1 MGIIRN
7 AANRKIRG
15 RIGDTTYYVSLDRQI
30 ARQALNSSNYG
41 ESARRTEAQQ
51 SRRVKWSNLVNFYKL
66 SKRWMPKAFESKK
79 KGQSDYNRFMS
90 INLPYT
96 SVALTRDEAL
106 QGACVVEP
114 FIVSQGSLASI
125 EGAFQ
130 NNTYVT
136 NLALGFDI
144 DADVTTVSEF
154 TRGLIA
160 NNIFVEEGMQLSFVS
175 YQQFTNS
182 AGVPQCTCAFYEVT
196 LDLNNNE
203 PVNKYL
209 PYFCCNTEAT
219 DSVCAIDIS
228 TGCFAYILSDQRG
241 GKIRVSSQTLINNNR
256 SMISLYSSA
265 SQRQKSIDSYGVDTE
280 VVLSPITIVSQQPLE
295 QPVTIDSFTSASL
308 SLPVAP
314 WAYIGK
320 AGDVLYNQVTKL
332 RFSNMAGK
340 SISTIKAIT
349 TNEDAVGT
357 ATPGTWVVSDNLVTL
372 AAPAWPTGAYL
383 NYVCKAIEVTFTT
396 GEVARIDFRET
407 EAEIHE

>member
-90 INLPYT
+90 INLPYA

-114 FIVSQGSLASI
+114 FVISQGSLPTI
-125 EGAFQ
+125 EVTRVSDGY
-130 NNTYVT
+130 NTNIIIGDDT
-136 NLALGFDI
+136 IAED
-144 DADVTTVSEF
+144 TTVQQF
-154 TRGLIA
+154 TRIITSH
-160 NNIFVEEGMQLSFVS
+160 NPWIEEGMQLSFVS

-196 LDLNNNE
+196 LDSSNANPLSSYMPEFCVFDNSSG
-203 PVNKYL
+203 YL
-209 PYFCCNTEAT
+209 SAT
-219 DSVCAIDIS
+219 DIS

-241 GKIRVSSQTLINNNR
+241 GKVRVSSQTLINNNS
-256 SMISLYSSA
+256 SMIALYSSA
-265 SQRQKSIDSYGVDTE
+265 SQRQQSIDSYGVDTE
-280 VVLSPITIVSQQPLE
+280 VVLSPITIVSQDPLV

-308 SLPVAP
+308 GLPKAP

-340 SISTIKAIT
+340 TISSIKAIT
-349 TNEDAVGT
+349 TNEDEVGT
-357 ATPGTWVVSDNLVTL
+357 ANPGTWVVSDNLVSL
-372 AAPAWPTGAYL
+372 AASAWPTGAYL
-383 NYVCKAIEVTFTT
+383 NYVCTAIEVTFTS
-396 GEVARIDFRET
+396 GETARIDFNPNDY
-407 EAEIHE
+407 EIHE

>member
-90 INLPYT
+90 INLPYST
-96 SVALTRDEAL
+96 VALTRDEAL

-114 FIVSQGSLASI
+114 FIVSQGSLPTI
-125 EGAFQ
+125 EVVKDGDYYKTNIVCEIDIQDGDTQVNHFAAEIIAK
-130 NNTYVT
+130 NT
-136 NLALGFDI
+136 FI
-144 DADVTTVSEF
+144 
-154 TRGLIA
+154 
-160 NNIFVEEGMQLSFVS
+160 EEGMQLSFVS

-196 LDLNNNE
+196 LDLNNTN
-203 PVNKYL
+203 PLSDYM
-209 PYFCCNTEAT
+209 PFFCCNTEA
-219 DSVCAIDIS
+219 DGFVSAEKVS
-228 TGCFAYILSDQRG
+228 TGCFAYIISDQRG
-241 GKIRVSSQTLINNNR
+241 GKIRVSSQTLINNNS
-256 SMISLYSSA
+256 SMIALYSSA
-265 SQRQKSIDSYGVDTE
+265 SQRQQSIDSYGVDTE
-280 VVLSPITIVSQQPLE
+280 VVLSPITIVSQEPLA

-308 SLPVAP
+308 DLPKAP
-314 WAYIGK
+314 WQYIGK

-332 RFSNMAGK
+332 RFSNLAGK
-340 SISTIKAIT
+340 TINTIKAIT

-357 ATPGTWVVSDNLVTL
+357 ATPGTWVVADNLVTL

-383 NYVCKAIEVTFTT
+383 NYVCKAIVVTFTT
-396 GEVARIDFRET
+396 GEVARIDFSESDV
-407 EAEIHE
+407 EIHE

>member
-15 RIGDTTYYVSLDRQI
+15 RIGDTTYYVSMERQI

-90 INLPYT
+90 INLPFS
-96 SVALTRDEAL
+96 SVSLTRDEAL

-114 FIVSQGSLASI
+114 FVISQGSLPTI
-125 EGAFQ
+125 EIRKES
-130 NNTYVT
+130 TDYVT
-136 NLALGFDI
+136 NIKVGDLEI
-144 DADVTTVSEF
+144 DENTTVAQFAASLV
-154 TRGLIA
+154 GA
-160 NNIFVEEGMQLSFVS
+160 NVWIEEGMQLSFVS

-196 LDLNNNE
+196 LDTNNTDKLYN
-203 PVNKYL
+203 YL
-209 PYFCCNTEAT
+209 PEFCCKSDYLNELTIYDA
-219 DSVCAIDIS
+219 S
-228 TGCFAYILSDQRG
+228 TGCFAYILSDQRN
-241 GKIRVSSQTLINNNR
+241 GKVRVSSQTLVNNNS
-256 SMISLYSSA
+256 SMIALYSSV
-265 SQRQKSIDSYGVDTE
+265 SQRQLSIDSYGVDTE
-280 VVLSPITIVSQQPLE
+280 VVLSPFTIVSQEPLA
-295 QPVTIDSFTSASL
+295 QPVTIDSFTSESL
-308 SLPVAP
+308 GLPKAP

-340 SISTIKAIT
+340 TISSIKAIT
-349 TNEDAVGT
+349 TSEDNVGT

-383 NYVCKAIEVTFTT
+383 NYVCTAIEVTFTS
-396 GEVARIDFRET
+396 GEVARIDFNPNDY
-407 EAEIHE
+407 EIHE

>member
-66 SKRWMPKAFESKK
+66 SKGWMPKAFESKK

-90 INLPYT
+90 INLPFS
-96 SVALTRDEAL
+96 SVSLTRDEAL

-114 FIVSQGSLASI
+114 FVISQGSLHPI
-125 EGAFQ
+125 EVNKAGDFYLTNISLGEGTLVSNSTVADFT
-130 NNTYVT
+130 NVLVDANTW
-136 NLALGFDI
+136 I
-144 DADVTTVSEF
+144 
-154 TRGLIA
+154 
-160 NNIFVEEGMQLSFVS
+160 EEGMQLSFVS
-175 YQQFTNS
+175 YQQFTSS
-182 AGVPQCTCAFYEVT
+182 AGVPKCTMAFYEVT
-196 LDLNNNE
+196 LDKNNTDNLF
-203 PVNKYL
+203 KYL
-209 PYFCCNTEAT
+209 PEFCCSDEGEGVLVAR
-219 DSVCAIDIS
+219 DIS

-241 GKIRVSSQTLINNNR
+241 GKVRVSSQTLINNNS
-256 SMISLYSSA
+256 SMIALYSSA
-265 SQRQKSIDSYGVDTE
+265 SQRQQSIESYGVDAE
-280 VVLSPITIVSQQPLE
+280 VVLSPFTIVSQEPLE

-332 RFSNMAGK
+332 RFSNMGGK
-340 SISTIKAIT
+340 TISTIKAIT

>member
-90 INLPYT
+90 INLPYS
-96 SVALTRDEAL
+96 SVSLTRDEAL

-114 FIVSQGSLASI
+114 FVVSQGSLPTI
-125 EGAFQ
+125 EIVKDGS
-130 NNTYVT
+130 NYKT
-136 NLALGFDI
+136 NIVLPSDTIEEDTTVAQFT
-144 DADVTTVSEF
+144 ADVLA
-154 TRGLIA
+154 GNAWI
-160 NNIFVEEGMQLSFVS
+160 EEGMQLSFVS
-175 YQQFTNS
+175 YQQLTSS

-196 LDLNNNE
+196 LDLNNTNE
-203 PVNKYL
+203 LWKYL
-209 PYFCCNTEAT
+209 PEFCCIAT
-219 DSVCAIDIS
+219 DGFLSTDVNVS

-265 SQRQKSIDSYGVDTE
+265 SQRQLSIDSYGVDTE
-280 VVLSPITIVSQQPLE
+280 VVLSPITIVSQEPLA

-308 SLPVAP
+308 DLPKGP

-340 SISTIKAIT
+340 TISSIKAIT
-349 TNEDAVGT
+349 TNEDEVGS
-357 ATPGTWVVSDNLVTL
+357 ANPGTWVVSDNLVSL
-372 AAPAWPTGAYL
+372 AASAWPTGAYL
-383 NYVCKAIEVTFTT
+383 NYVCTAIEVTFTT
-396 GEVARIDFRET
+396 GEVARIDFNPNDY
-407 EAEIHE
+407 EIHE

>member
-90 INLPYT
+90 INLPYA

-114 FIVSQGSLASI
+114 FVISQGSLPTI
-125 EGAFQ
+125 EVNKAGE
-130 NNTYVT
+130 YYET
-136 NLALGFDI
+136 NIAYDLDI
-144 DADVTTVSEF
+144 AEEETTVQQF
-154 TRGLIA
+154 TAEIIA
-160 NNIFVEEGMQLSFVS
+160 RNTFIEEGMQLSFVS

-196 LDLNNNE
+196 LDLNNTNLLSSYM
-203 PVNKYL
+203 PF
-209 PYFCCNTEAT
+209 FCCNSQAGGCI
-219 DSVCAIDIS
+219 SAIDVS
-228 TGCFAYILSDQRG
+228 TGCFAYIISDQRD
-241 GKIRVSSQTLINNNR
+241 GKVRVSSQTLINNNR

-265 SQRQKSIDSYGVDTE
+265 SQRQLSIDSYGVDTE
-280 VVLSPITIVSQQPLE
+280 VVLSPITIVSQSPLE

-308 SLPVAP
+308 DLPKGP

-340 SISTIKAIT
+340 TISSIKAIT
-349 TNEDAVGT
+349 TNEEEVGT
-357 ATPGTWVVSDNLVTL
+357 ATPGTWVVADNLVTL

-383 NYVCKAIEVTFTT
+383 NYVCTAIEVTFTS
-396 GEVARIDFRET
+396 GEVARIDFNPNDY
-407 EAEIHE
+407 EIHE

>member
-15 RIGDTTYYVSLDRQI
+15 RIGDTTYYVSMERQI

-90 INLPYT
+90 INLPYS

-114 FIVSQGSLASI
+114 FVISQGSLPTIEVSRASSLYKTNIYVADSDISI
-125 EGAFQ
+125 E
-130 NNTYVT
+130 
-136 NLALGFDI
+136 
-144 DADVTTVSEF
+144 TTVASF
-154 TRGLIA
+154 TDILTRLNSWI
-160 NNIFVEEGMQLSFVS
+160 EEGMQFSFVS
-175 YQQFTNS
+175 YQQYTNS

-196 LDLNNNE
+196 LSRSNTSPLSNFMPLFATQTSEDG
-203 PVNKYL
+203 YL
-209 PYFCCNTEAT
+209 
-219 DSVCAIDIS
+219 CAGDVS
-228 TGCFAYILSDQRG
+228 TGCFAYILSDQRD
-241 GKIRVSSQTLINNNR
+241 GKVRVSSQTLINNNS
-256 SMISLYSSA
+256 SMIALYSSA
-265 SQRQKSIDSYGVDTE
+265 SQRQQSIDSYGVDTE
-280 VVLSPITIVSQQPLE
+280 VVLSPITIVSQEPLE

-308 SLPVAP
+308 DLPKGP

-332 RFSNMAGK
+332 RFSNMGGK
-340 SISTIKAIT
+340 TISSIKAIT
-349 TNEDAVGT
+349 TSEDNVGT
-357 ATPGTWVVSDNLVTL
+357 ATPGTWVVADNLVTL

-383 NYVCKAIEVTFTT
+383 NYIVTAIEVTFIS
-396 GEVARIDFRET
+396 GEVARIDFNPSEY
-407 EAEIHE
+407 EIHE